1 MDVKYFLKKNNNM
14 SGPYT
19 LTTLKAKELK
29 PSDLVW
35 HEGLADWTPA
45 GNIDTLENS
54 AQIPLSQPRRRIT
67 LKKIISRFFP
77 AGE

>member
-1 MDVKYFLKKNNNM
+1 VDKKYFLKKNTNT

-35 HEGLADWTPA
+35 YEDLADWTPA
-45 GNIDTLENS
+45 GNIEKLEINIS
-54 AQIPLSQPRRRIT
+54 TPLTQPKRRIN
-67 LKKIISRFFP
+67 LKKIISRLFP
-77 AGE
+77 AGK

>member
-1 MDVKYFLKKNNNM
+1 M

-35 HEGLADWTPA
+35 YEGLADWTPA
-45 GNIDTLENS
+45 GNIDKLENP
-54 AQIPLSQPRRRIT
+54 AVITPSQPKRRNT
-67 LKKIISRFFP
+67 LKKIFFGLFP
-77 AGE
+77 AGK

>member
-1 MDVKYFLKKNNNM
+1 M

-35 HEGLADWTPA
+35 YEDLPDWTPA
-45 GNIDTLENS
+45 GNIEKLEINVS
-54 AQIPLSQPRRRIT
+54 TPLSQPKRRIT
-67 LKKIISRFFP
+67 LKKIFSRLFP
-77 AGE
+77 AGK